1 MHKIWTLILNKPPD
15 QYNYD
20 RDEGKILQLLDR
32 VAN

>member
-1 MHKIWTLILNKPPD
+1 MDTYFNKLKD

-20 RDEGKILQLLDR
+20 RDGGKILQLLDR